1 MKQSLEKRIILFSFI
16 ILSLTILANTAM
28 EIVVFRKEYV
38 QEILLRSHS
47 LGTSL
52 KDTIEKVLA
61 LGIDIRD
68 VNGLSS
74 KCREIIQFD
83 PEMSYCVIT
92 DTSGNNLFA
101 SEPG

>member
-16 ILSLTILANTAM
+16 ILSMTILANTAM

-47 LGTSL
+47 LGSSL

-61 LGIDIRD
+61 LGLPSNVAVR
-68 VNGLSS
+68 L
-74 KCREIIQFD
+74 
-83 PEMSYCVIT
+83 
-92 DTSGNNLFA
+92 
-101 SEPG
+101 